1 MIPGHKFIMAQNLTE
16 VLNILNENSNAKV
29 IAGGTDIIPGFHIDS
44 ARFKDIELLVDI
56 NNLQEL
62 KTIEIFKDHLEIGP
76 ACNFTQIINDP
87 NIQKYFP
94 LLISAVSQIGSHQ
107 IRNRATIGGNFIN
120 NAPCADSVP
129 AMLVYEAKI
138 EIKSTKQSI
147 EIPLSEFLIKQYQT
161 SLKQNEVV
169 SKIKLPLL
177 GDNYSG
183 KFYKLGRRRGVA
195 ISRIS
200 SAVLMKK
207 QNEIIEDIRIACGA
221 VIPIGTRFTNIENMM
236 KGKEANSHLFKRAAQ
251 SIGEQIL
258 EQTGLRWSSIYKLP
272 VVQQKIYQLLEE
284 INSE

>member
-62 KTIEIFKDHLEIGP
+62 KTIEIFEDQVE
-76 ACNFTQIINDP
+76 
-87 NIQKYFP
+87 
-94 LLISAVSQIGSHQ
+94 SAVSQIGSHQ

-258 EQTGLRWSSIYKLP
+258 ELTGLRWSSIYKLP